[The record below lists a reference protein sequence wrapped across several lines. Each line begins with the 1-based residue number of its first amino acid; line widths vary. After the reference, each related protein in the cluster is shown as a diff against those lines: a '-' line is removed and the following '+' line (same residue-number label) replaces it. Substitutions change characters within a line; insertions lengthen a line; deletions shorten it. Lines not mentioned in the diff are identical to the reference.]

1 MRRFLLLM
9 GVVSALTS
17 CVNLPGPRSP
27 QDSLIIGSVALVF
40 PEGLFGG
47 PAWTIGDQ
55 VELGF
60 RDVTTGTRF
69 PVYTSGGRF
78 WFTADGTHEFALEYS
93 RASFRTG
100 AGGYHLKER
109 TIGLKIP
116 AEPGRV
122 LDLGRIS
129 LVYRAPAGPR
139 PAQERYWDRDYE
151 MSDAGTAA
159 GGMSFPTTR
168 VYRAYDVSV
177 TQSWEGWSA
186 ADSLRRLD
194 PRSGWLEREVVPVR
208 M

>member
-1 MRRFLLLM
+1 MRRFLLLL
-9 GVVSALTS
+9 GAASALTS
-17 CVNLPGPRSP
+17 CVLFPGPRSP
-27 QDSLIIGSVALVF
+27 QESLIVGSVALVF

-60 RDVTTGTRF
+60 RDMTTGWRF

-78 WFTADGTHEFALEYS
+78 WFTADGTHELVLEYS
-93 RASFRTG
+93 RASLRTG

-109 TIGLKIP
+109 PIGLKIP
-116 AEPGRV
+116 AEPGKV

-129 LVYRAPAGPR
+129 LVYRASTGPR
-139 PAQERYWDRDYE
+139 PAGERYWDRDSE
-151 MSDAGTAA
+151 MSDSGTAV
-159 GGMSFPTTR
+159 GGMASPAFR
-168 VYRAYDVSV
+168 RYLAYDVSM

-194 PRSGWLEREVVPVR
+194 PHSAWLEREVVQVR